1 MCVCGDVLHKY
12 VKLHLKYYYTNDV
25 SSEWK
30 RTRMYMQYMQLLYKW
45 HTYVRT
51 YSRSRITSSFNPI
64 PSIHKRYMHTYCNS
78 SYTFCMYDIN
88 NQNVCSRLV
97 LYITGSGTN
106 AKSCITNL
114 MNVLT
119 ARSTS
124 SSLGSP
130 PREARPNSWF
140 TESSKRPWEREIY
153 AFSNG
158 ERAFR
163 RATS

>member
-1 MCVCGDVLHKY
+1 
-12 VKLHLKYYYTNDV
+12 
-25 SSEWK
+25 
-30 RTRMYMQYMQLLYKW
+30 
-45 HTYVRT
+45 
-51 YSRSRITSSFNPI
+51 
-64 PSIHKRYMHTYCNS
+64 
-78 SYTFCMYDIN
+78 MYDIN